1 MKDMTDDRWQKTKD
15 KRQKKRQKKD
25 KKKTKKQ
32 DRGQS
37 KMEPR
42 LLKCYTNIVL
52 LLLSAWIGILNLLE
66 RCKTIDVLAQ
76 KY

>member
-15 KRQKKRQKKD
+15 KRQKTKDKRQKI
-25 KKKTKKQ
+25 
-32 DRGQS
+32 GQS

-42 LLKCYTNIVL
+42 LLKCYRNIVL
-52 LLLSAWIGILNLLE
+52 LLLSARIGILNLLE